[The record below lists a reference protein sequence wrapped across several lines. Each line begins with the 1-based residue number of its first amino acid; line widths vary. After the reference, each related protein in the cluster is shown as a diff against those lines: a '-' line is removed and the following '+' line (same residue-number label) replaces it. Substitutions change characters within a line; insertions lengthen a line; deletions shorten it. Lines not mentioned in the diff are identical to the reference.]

1 MGALS
6 KEQLQEYQQRMDAL
20 QRGAKTLIMATLA
33 EDGVPETSYTPYAQG
48 DAGCFYVFISDLASH
63 TANLR
68 RTPQLS
74 VLFIQDERDSRNLY
88 ARERLTWR
96 CCAREVAVSSTEYE
110 QGLALLRAEQ
120 GSMID
125 MLSGLSDF
133 RLFAL
138 EPVSGAYVVGFGK
151 AFEVDAASG
160 RLVHID
166 EQRLV
171 DRKEE

>member
-1 MGALS
+1 MGTLS
-6 KEQLQEYQQRMDAL
+6 KEQLLEYQQGMEAL
-20 QRGAKTLIMATLA
+20 QHGAKTLIMASLA

-48 DAGCFYVFISDLASH
+48 DTGCFYIFISELASH

-68 RTPQLS
+68 RAPQLS

-96 CCAREVAVSSTEYE
+96 CCAREVAISSAEYE
-110 QGLALLRAEQ
+110 QGVALLRAEQ
-120 GSMID
+120 GGMID

-138 EPVSGAYVVGFGK
+138 EPVSGTYVVGFGK
-151 AFEVDAASG
+151 AFEVNAASG

-166 EQRLV
+166 EQRLAS
-171 DRKEE
+171 REEE